1 MGGVANPNVPN
12 YMQIG
17 EIIEFTS
24 GDDHRIGVIV
34 GEIGKKKLEVV
45 TSEGDEMRATR
56 KEVTFE
62 TGVSVADYS
71 STSVAQSG
79 ARRFAKKVEEFA
91 EELDL
96 PILWQFVSDMGEAM
110 GPEGISELFFA
121 STEPA
126 ARLAVLSVLRDDIV
140 YFKQKK
146 GPTFEPRSESQVE
159 ELKIQR
165 EAELQK
171 ERERQ
176 NFVDGVVEILQ
187 AEDDARA
194 EVAGAKMADPDFRKF
209 ARIVQKY
216 AIYDQDHDRADQ
228 AKELLDEIEAKHG
241 RHLKGRYG
249 SKAFHLMVDMTVWD
263 EHENLHLLR
272 HNISPDIADEIVEAA
287 QVICERSWEPE
298 AYRRDLTD
306 VLMFSIDS
314 ASTKDIDDA
323 ISCEKLPDGGYRV
336 GIHIADPSAR
346 VKEGCNVDLEARG
359 RGTSI
364 YLPTGIFPMFPHSLS
379 HEKMSLVAGEL
390 RPAVSSLITFDADL
404 ERVDTE
410 IVPSM
415 VEVDHR
421 LTYDG
426 VDKMLAGSSSEAD
439 LPGLEDSLVALQKIA
454 RKLHEERIAAGAVNI
469 DLPELKLK
477 VDYTPGGEPTI
488 ETRVLDSNSP
498 SRQLVSEVM
507 VLNNRVLGEFCR
519 DNALPTIFR
528 GQAPPEEELYTDDI
542 LGLPEGLAREFALV
556 RKMKPGD
563 VTTQPTPHFGLGLA
577 VYVQASSP
585 IRRYTDLVAQR
596 QVKAFLAEEAL
607 PYADSDIME
616 VLGSVES
623 AARGAYLAER
633 ETTRYWT
640 LYHLGNALK
649 GEPIEA
655 TVVEHKGHD
664 KAAAAVF
671 LHDVAFKA
679 NCKFRDRPPV
689 GAQCEVVVVKAD
701 PRKDSLQ
708 LRGAS

>member
-1 MGGVANPNVPN
+1 MNL
-12 YMQIG
+12 G
-17 EIIEFTS
+17 EIIEFSS

-110 GPEGISELFFA
+110 GPEGIAELFFA
-121 STEPA
+121 TTEPA

-159 ELKIQR
+159 ELKKQV

-176 NFVDGVVEILQ
+176 NFVDGVVEILK
-187 AEDDARA
+187 ADDDARA
-194 EVAGAKMADPDFRKF
+194 EVADAKMADPDFRKF
-209 ARIVQKY
+209 ARIIQKY

-228 AKELLDEIEAKHG
+228 AKELLDEIEDGYG

-298 AYRRDLTD
+298 GYRRDLTD

-336 GIHIADPSAR
+336 GVHIADPSAR
-346 VKEGCNVDLEARG
+346 VAAGCNVDLEARG

-390 RPAVSSLITFDADL
+390 RPAVSSLMTFNADL
-404 ERVDTE
+404 ELVDTE
-410 IVPSM
+410 IVPAM

-426 VDKMLAGSSSEAD
+426 VDQILANPSEAD
-439 LPGLEDSLVALQKIA
+439 LPGLDTSASENLASSLQSLQKIA
-454 RKLHEERIAAGAVNI
+454 RALHEERVSNGAVNI

-488 ETRVLDSNSP
+488 STRVLDSNSP

-519 DNALPTIFR
+519 DHELPTIFR

-542 LGLPEGLAREFALV
+542 LSLPEGLAREFALV

-563 VTTQPTPHFGLGLA
+563 VTTQPTSHFGLGLA

-596 QVKAFLAEEAL
+596 QIKAFLAEEAL
-607 PYADSDIME
+607 PYGESDIME

-640 LYHLGNALK
+640 LYHLGTTLK
-649 GEPIEA
+649 GEPLEA

-671 LHDVAFKA
+671 VHDVAFKA

-689 GAQCEVVVVKAD
+689 GAKCEVMVVKAD
-701 PRKDSLQ
+701 PRKDVLQ
-708 LRGAS
+708 LRGA